1 MRTRSWS
8 SMHDDAGHARTFPRS
23 DRDQVPLQLLMGLLA
38 NPSRL
43 DRSSQAAQVHL
54 GRQVGKIVFLLSGRA
69 VLADEPSL
77 IPWEMLLTL
86 IPYSLGRSI
95 GGAHTDSSK
104 SGFQPAF
111 RPAAP
116 THSSP
121 FGIGQHVFSRHREN
135 IWHVPLT
142 GPPPHFGTRPNELN
156 VDGVH
161 LEVTRDANRPG
172 KLARRKTLTE
182 RRAEP
187 VTGIRQHTAKTHADR
202 YHAIDLGQRDLR
214 LCPRHSIVGWNSSSL
229 QPPLIVDPTVGK
241 E

>member
-1 MRTRSWS
+1 
-8 SMHDDAGHARTFPRS
+8 
-23 DRDQVPLQLLMGLLA
+23 
-38 NPSRL
+38 
-43 DRSSQAAQVHL
+43 
-54 GRQVGKIVFLLSGRA
+54 
-69 VLADEPSL
+69 
-77 IPWEMLLTL
+77 
-86 IPYSLGRSI
+86 
-95 GGAHTDSSK
+95 SSK

-142 GPPPHFGTRPNELN
+142 GPPPHFGTPPNELN
-156 VDGVH
+156 VDRVH
-161 LEVTRDANRPG
+161 LEVTTDANRPG
-172 KLARRKTLTE
+172 KLARRRPLTE

-187 VTGIRQHTAKTHADR
+187 VTGLRQHTAKTYADR

-214 LCPRHSIVGWNSSSL
+214 LCPGNSIVGWNSSSL
-229 QPPLIVDPTVGK
+229 HPPLIVDPTVGK